1 MGSMSMYSSSRA
13 DRPTDSNVSDL
24 EDVILGLGLCLG
36 GSVAGRGGGSEG
48 RREGAEGGRGGG
60 GVVGQNHMH
69 HHLRDVIQICSTAI
83 LHGRRLLC
91 AFNAS

>member
-60 GVVGQNHMH
+60 GWKEGGGSSNMPEPER
-69 HHLRDVIQICSTAI
+69 LICQLIAKLTPRS
-83 LHGRRLLC
+83 GKV
-91 AFNAS
+91 

>member
-60 GVVGQNHMH
+60 GVVG
-69 HHLRDVIQICSTAI
+69 REG
-83 LHGRRLLC
+83 GREGGRGRMEGGGRE
-91 AFNAS
+91 